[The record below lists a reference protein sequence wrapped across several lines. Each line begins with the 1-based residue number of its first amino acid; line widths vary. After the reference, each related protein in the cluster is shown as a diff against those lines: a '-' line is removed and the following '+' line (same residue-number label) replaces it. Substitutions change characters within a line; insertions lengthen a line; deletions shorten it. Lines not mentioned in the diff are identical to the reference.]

1 MRLEDVG
8 PQRNLPDSA
17 EPWGRYTD
25 QKIRELQRQVQ
36 RLTGET
42 KGVRQVVAA
51 AADSADAL
59 VTDAKD
65 TADQAQETGDIAYE
79 EAANAAQEAVNAKET
94 ADLAIEDAAAAF
106 REANAA
112 RQAAAEAWKQAAN
125 QTPNWSFEE
134 GAVRWASNFGFNDT
148 NISEVTDAVDGQY
161 VARVT
166 LGSSVRHELRTAND
180 DAHRVEPDRIWDV
193 VVRARVTSGSA
204 TIGVGAYVFNKSNSG
219 FAYLVPTTE
228 SLIPADGW
236 VTLRARIKTS
246 DVTHEFIAPLI
257 TAQNVVGNVVEFDA
271 VEFKDVTDAVL
282 AQTIADAAAFQAAQ
296 ALSKAS
302 DAQDSADDAQGTADQ
317 AVQDALAAKNRAD
330 QAHANAATA
339 QSAAD
344 AAASDAAQAAG
355 LASDAQD
362 AADAAAA
369 DAIAKASAAET
380 AAKAHAD
387 AQAAAAQAAAIAAA
401 SGDATDKA
409 AAAQA
414 AAEAAAATDALAKA
428 NAAQA
433 AAEAKAEEAR
443 LLAAGKAD
451 VLIQPSAP
459 VVAMRKATTLWID
472 TTNGANTPKRW
483 SGSAWVTVTDKAAT
497 DAANAAANAKSA
509 ADAAQQAADNA
520 QAAADAAQTTA
531 SAAQAAANAA
541 QDRADQAHAN
551 AATAQAAA
559 DQAKSDAQ
567 AASQSAS
574 AAQSTADAA
583 VSDAAA
589 AQSRANQAA
598 NMGTVRDGDR
608 DSDNPPHWYRA
619 NYPRQIVY
627 EFKRRIDLNVPGSG
641 AYGVLETNT
650 VYGSEND
657 TSGGPVQ
664 QIFTGPNGVP
674 YYRTGATDSWTEWK
688 DRAGDAQTAAD
699 QAAAEAADAQAA
711 ADAASARA
719 DAAQAAAD
727 AAQAA
732 ADAAQARADAAM
744 DVATEAQTA
753 AGIALDQ
760 AWARIRAGGNI
771 IVNGDFEDGDI
782 GWTFSTGQS
791 VVVLSG
797 ARSGTHVLSAANLSG
812 GKTVSEWY
820 PANPNAVVEMSFS
833 AYLTPTATTGI
844 VSGLVEVLREGGL
857 IDTIAVS
864 DPGGTIP
871 AATTAKSV
879 WVSRTNEFL
888 LPSDTVKV
896 RAAISATTNG
906 PVYVD
911 DVLAYDV
918 TSAVDARLVGE
929 EALLG
934 IDSAVVELTES
945 FSSEVSQTS
954 EQILSTVSDIYS
966 AKTEMIEEI
975 GLIQSQ
981 IDQQAENIDFRFI
994 EVSESVIDL
1003 EGELQG
1009 YQSELATYIR
1019 FNNEGIELGKVGNPF
1034 ITRLSNT
1041 ELAFYEA
1048 GQKVAHISNNQ
1059 LNITN
1064 ATINNN
1070 LAMGTGGNGYFDWIP
1085 RENGNLSFKFR
1096 ED

>member
-65 TADQAQETGDIAYE
+65 TADQAKETGDTAIE
-79 EAANAAQEAVNAKET
+79 EAANAAQEAVNAKEA

-125 QTPNWSFEE
+125 KTPNWSFEE

-148 NISEVTDAVDGQY
+148 NISEVTGAPDGRY

-166 LGSSVRHELRTAND
+166 LGNSVRHELRTAND
-180 DAHRVEPDRIWDV
+180 DAHRVEPERIWDV

-219 FAYLVPTTE
+219 FAHLIPKTE

-236 VTLRARIKTS
+236 VTLRARIETN
-246 DVTHEFIAPLI
+246 DVTHEFIAPLV

-296 ALSKAS
+296 ALSKAN
-302 DAQDSADDAQGTADQ
+302 DAQDAADEAQGTADQ

-330 QAHANAATA
+330 QAHANAA
-339 QSAAD
+339 
-344 AAASDAAQAAG
+344 AAQG
-355 LASDAQD
+355 T
-362 AADAAAA
+362 AD
-369 DAIAKASAAET
+369 S
-380 AAKAHAD
+380 
-387 AQAAAAQAAAIAAA
+387 AAQAAASAAGIA
-401 SGDATDKA
+401 T
-409 AAAQA
+409 
-414 AAEAAAATDALAKA
+414 
-428 NAAQA
+428 
-433 AAEAKAEEAR
+433 
-443 LLAAGKAD
+443 GKAD
-451 VLIQPSAP
+451 VLIQSSTPA
-459 VVAMRKATTLWID
+459 VAMRKATTLWID
-472 TTNGANTPKRW
+472 TTGGANTPKRW

-509 ADAAQQAADNA
+509 ADAAQ
-520 QAAADAAQTTA
+520 
-531 SAAQAAANAA
+531 
-541 QDRADQAHAN
+541 
-551 AATAQAAA
+551 
-559 DQAKSDAQ
+559 
-567 AASQSAS
+567 
-574 AAQSTADAA
+574 
-583 VSDAAA
+583 
-589 AQSRANQAA
+589 
-598 NMGTVRDGDR
+598 
-608 DSDNPPHWYRA
+608 
-619 NYPRQIVY
+619 
-627 EFKRRIDLNVPGSG
+627 
-641 AYGVLETNT
+641 
-650 VYGSEND
+650 
-657 TSGGPVQ
+657 
-664 QIFTGPNGVP
+664 
-674 YYRTGATDSWTEWK
+674 
-688 DRAGDAQTAAD
+688 
-699 QAAAEAADAQAA
+699 
-711 ADAASARA
+711 
-719 DAAQAAAD
+719 AAAD
-727 AAQAA
+727 AAQAT
-732 ADAAQARADAAM
+732 ADAAQDHADAAM
-744 DVATEAQTA
+744 DVATSAQESA
-753 AGIALDQ
+753 SVALEQ
-760 AWARIRAGGNI
+760 AKARIRAGSNI
-771 IVNGDFEDGDI
+771 IINGSFEDGEL
-782 GWTFSTGQS
+782 GWTLPTNFSIEEST
-791 VVVLSG
+791 LS
-797 ARSGTHVLSAANLSG
+797 RTGTHVLQVAAGEIGANYAQSD
-812 GKTVSEWY
+812 WY
-820 PANPNAVVEMSFS
+820 PVNGGTVLEFDWFGFVPAAATNGVTMGLGVLVRKSSGAEDLHSIGADLSDFVMSMTDPRDTWVRKTTEFLIPEDVVEFRVVASAVTASGTSPVYYDDITVHDVTNAVE
-833 AYLTPTATTGI
+833 
-844 VSGLVEVLREGGL
+844 
-857 IDTIAVS
+857 
-864 DPGGTIP
+864 
-871 AATTAKSV
+871 
-879 WVSRTNEFL
+879 
-888 LPSDTVKV
+888 
-896 RAAISATTNG
+896 
-906 PVYVD
+906 
-911 DVLAYDV
+911 
-918 TSAVDARLVGE
+918 ARIVGE

-966 AKTEMIEEI
+966 AKTDMIEEI

-1041 ELAFYEA
+1041 ELAFYES

>member
-42 KGVRQVVAA
+42 KGVRQVVAS

-79 EAANAAQEAVNAKET
+79 AAANAAQEAVNAKET
-94 ADLAIEDAAAAF
+94 ADIAIEDAAEAF

-112 RQAAAEAWKQAAN
+112 RIAAAEAWKQAAN

-148 NISEVTDAVDGQY
+148 NISEVSDAVDGRY

-166 LGSSVRHELRTAND
+166 LGNSVRHELRTAND
-180 DAHRVEPDRIWDV
+180 DAHRVEPERIWDV
-193 VVRARVTSGSA
+193 VVRARVTSGSV
-204 TIGVGAYVFNKSNSG
+204 TVGVGAYVFNKSNSG
-219 FAYLVPTTE
+219 FDYLIPKTE

-236 VTLRARIKTS
+236 VTLRARIETS
-246 DVTHEFIAPLI
+246 DVSHEFIAPLI

-271 VEFKDVTDAVL
+271 VEFKDVTDAAL
-282 AQTIADAAAFQAAQ
+282 AQTLADAAAFQAAA
-296 ALSKAS
+296 AL
-302 DAQDSADDAQGTADQ
+302 
-317 AVQDALAAKNRAD
+317 
-330 QAHANAATA
+330 
-339 QSAAD
+339 
-344 AAASDAAQAAG
+344 QAANN
-355 LASDAQD
+355 AQD
-362 AADAAAA
+362 A
-369 DAIAKASAAET
+369 
-380 AAKAHAD
+380 
-387 AQAAAAQAAAIAAA
+387 
-401 SGDATDKA
+401 
-409 AAAQA
+409 
-414 AAEAAAATDALAKA
+414 
-428 NAAQA
+428 
-433 AAEAKAEEAR
+433 
-443 LLAAGKAD
+443 
-451 VLIQPSAP
+451 
-459 VVAMRKATTLWID
+459 
-472 TTNGANTPKRW
+472 
-483 SGSAWVTVTDKAAT
+483 
-497 DAANAAANAKSA
+497 
-509 ADAAQQAADNA
+509 
-520 QAAADAAQTTA
+520 
-531 SAAQAAANAA
+531 
-541 QDRADQAHAN
+541 
-551 AATAQAAA
+551 
-559 DQAKSDAQ
+559 
-567 AASQSAS
+567 
-574 AAQSTADAA
+574 
-583 VSDAAA
+583 
-589 AQSRANQAA
+589 
-598 NMGTVRDGDR
+598 
-608 DSDNPPHWYRA
+608 
-619 NYPRQIVY
+619 
-627 EFKRRIDLNVPGSG
+627 
-641 AYGVLETNT
+641 
-650 VYGSEND
+650 
-657 TSGGPVQ
+657 
-664 QIFTGPNGVP
+664 
-674 YYRTGATDSWTEWK
+674 
-688 DRAGDAQTAAD
+688 
-699 QAAAEAADAQAA
+699 
-711 ADAASARA
+711 
-719 DAAQAAAD
+719 
-727 AAQAA
+727 
-732 ADAAQARADAAM
+732 ADAAM
-744 DVATEAQTA
+744 DVATDAQSA
-753 AGIALDQ
+753 ADIALDQ
-760 AWARIRAGGNI
+760 ARARIRAGGNI

-791 VVVLSG
+791 VVEMPG

-812 GKTVSEWY
+812 GRTVSEWY

-833 AYLTPTATTGI
+833 AYLTPTATTGT

-864 DPGGTIP
+864 DPEGAIP
-871 AATTAKSV
+871 AATTAKSA

-888 LPSDTVKV
+888 LPSDAVKV

-906 PVYVD
+906 PAYVD

-918 TSAVDARLVGE
+918 TSAVDARIVGE
-929 EALLG
+929 SALLG
-934 IDSAVVELTES
+934 IDSAVIELTES

-1019 FNNEGIELGKVGNPF
+1019 FNNEGIELGKVNNPF

>member
-65 TADQAQETGDIAYE
+65 TADQAQETGDTAIE
-79 EAANAAQEAVNAKET
+79 EAANAAQEAVNAKEA

-148 NISEVTDAVDGQY
+148 NISEVTDAVDGRY

-166 LGSSVRHELRTAND
+166 LGNSVRHELRTAND
-180 DAHRVEPDRIWDV
+180 DAHRVEPERIWDV

-204 TIGVGAYVFNKSNSG
+204 TVGVGAYTFNKSNSG
-219 FAYLVPTTE
+219 FAYHIPTTE
-228 SLIPADGW
+228 PLIPADGW
-236 VTLRARIKTS
+236 VTLRARIETN
-246 DVTHEFIAPLI
+246 DVTHEFIAPMV

-296 ALSKAS
+296 ALSKAN
-302 DAQDSADDAQGTADQ
+302 DAQDAADEAQGTADQ
-317 AVQDALAAKNRAD
+317 AVQDALAA
-330 QAHANAATA
+330 QE
-339 QSAAD
+339 SA
-344 AAASDAAQAAG
+344 SV
-355 LASDAQD
+355 
-362 AADAAAA
+362 
-369 DAIAKASAAET
+369 
-380 AAKAHAD
+380 
-387 AQAAAAQAAAIAAA
+387 
-401 SGDATDKA
+401 
-409 AAAQA
+409 
-414 AAEAAAATDALAKA
+414 AL
-428 NAAQA
+428 
-433 AAEAKAEEAR
+433 E
-443 LLAAGKAD
+443 
-451 VLIQPSAP
+451 
-459 VVAMRKATTLWID
+459 
-472 TTNGANTPKRW
+472 
-483 SGSAWVTVTDKAAT
+483 
-497 DAANAAANAKSA
+497 
-509 ADAAQQAADNA
+509 
-520 QAAADAAQTTA
+520 
-531 SAAQAAANAA
+531 
-541 QDRADQAHAN
+541 
-551 AATAQAAA
+551 
-559 DQAKSDAQ
+559 QAK
-567 AASQSAS
+567 
-574 AAQSTADAA
+574 
-583 VSDAAA
+583 
-589 AQSRANQAA
+589 
-598 NMGTVRDGDR
+598 
-608 DSDNPPHWYRA
+608 
-619 NYPRQIVY
+619 
-627 EFKRRIDLNVPGSG
+627 
-641 AYGVLETNT
+641 
-650 VYGSEND
+650 
-657 TSGGPVQ
+657 
-664 QIFTGPNGVP
+664 
-674 YYRTGATDSWTEWK
+674 
-688 DRAGDAQTAAD
+688 
-699 QAAAEAADAQAA
+699 
-711 ADAASARA
+711 
-719 DAAQAAAD
+719 
-727 AAQAA
+727 
-732 ADAAQARADAAM
+732 
-744 DVATEAQTA
+744 
-753 AGIALDQ
+753 
-760 AWARIRAGGNI
+760 ARIRAGSNI
-771 IVNGDFEDGDI
+771 IINGSFEDGEL
-782 GWTFSTGQS
+782 GWTLPPANFSIEEST
-791 VVVLSG
+791 LS
-797 ARSGTHVLSAANLSG
+797 RTGTHVLQVAAGEIGANYAQ
-812 GKTVSEWY
+812 TEWY
-820 PANPNAVVEMSFS
+820 PVNGGAVLEFDWFGLVPAAAIDGVTMGLGVLVRSSSGAEDLHSIGADLSDFVMSMTDPRDTWVRKTTEFLIPEDVVEFRVIAS
-833 AYLTPTATTGI
+833 AVNPPASTT
-844 VSGLVEVLREGGL
+844 
-857 IDTIAVS
+857 
-864 DPGGTIP
+864 
-871 AATTAKSV
+871 
-879 WVSRTNEFL
+879 
-888 LPSDTVKV
+888 
-896 RAAISATTNG
+896 
-906 PVYVD
+906 PVYYD
-911 DVLAYDV
+911 DITVYDV
-918 TSAVDARLVGE
+918 TNAVKARIVGE

-934 IDSAVVELTES
+934 IDSAVIELTES

-966 AKTEMIEEI
+966 AKTDMIEEI